1 MILDTPGGLKRD
13 GSGQVAG
20 FSDLRSL
27 EPHPSTSGM
36 RPYLNFARA
45 VMQNANPTT
54 ELEAIRQLP
63 LDKRYV
69 WRVASVLE
77 WGFADVDDLSVSAD
91 RQTLTTEDFAKVMEL
106 LAFRPV
112 QFCIFLKALI
122 GEEQM
127 VQTMVQ
133 AIGMAKQL

>member
-1 MILDTPGGLKRD
+1 
-13 GSGQVAG
+13 
-20 FSDLRSL
+20 
-27 EPHPSTSGM
+27 M

>member
-1 MILDTPGGLKRD
+1 
-13 GSGQVAG
+13 
-20 FSDLRSL
+20 
-27 EPHPSTSGM
+27 M

-122 GEEQM
+122 GEEEM
-127 VQTMVQ
+127 VRTMFQ

>member
-1 MILDTPGGLKRD
+1 MIPEPLGRQTVDWTNAPVNLPGH
-13 GSGQVAG
+13 
-20 FSDLRSL
+20 SL
-27 EPHPSTSGM
+27 AAVQSTEGM
-36 RPYLNFARA
+36 GPYLDFAMA
-45 VMQNANPTT
+45 VMHDANPTT
-54 ELEAIRQLP
+54 ELEVIRQLP
-63 LDKRYV
+63 LEKRCV

-91 RQTLTTEDFAKVMEL
+91 RQTLTTEDSAKVMEL

-122 GEEQM
+122 GEEEM
-127 VQTMVQ
+127 VRTMFQ